1 MKLLDRYIA
10 RQYLTNVMVLLV
22 ILCCFVVMIDV
33 SLNIDRYWKVAVQNL
48 APADPADDTV
58 IRRLVV
64 TLLGIIDIWWPRLL
78 SLFNFLIGI
87 VLVGAMG
94 FTCTQLVRHRE
105 LVAVLTAGQ
114 SLFRVARPFIVV
126 AIALT
131 ALQVANQELIIPRIA
146 PLLMRDHG
154 DIGKRTLGA
163 SRVPPTVDAAGRV
176 FYAGSFDA
184 DLGTLEHLY
193 VWERDET
200 GLAQRR
206 IYAPHA
212 EWNGTAWE
220 LTDPIVEPRS
230 GSDAAAAQL
239 GPRPGPD
246 RLETNLDP
254 SLLKMKRFASYG
266 AYLGYEQAS
275 AMMDRLDQI
284 GVDTETARKTR
295 EQLQRISL
303 GRISTMCANIL
314 TLIISM
320 SFFLTREPRNMVV
333 QALKCAPVGITALI
347 GGILGT
353 WAPIPGVPAW
363 LSVFIPVMVLT
374 PIAIATISRVRT

>member
-10 RQYLTNVMVLLV
+10 RQYLTNILVLLV

-33 SLNIDRYWKVAVQNL
+33 SLNIDRYWKVAVTNL
-48 APADPADDTV
+48 APADPSDDS
-58 IRRLVV
+58 IARRLVV

-114 SLFRVARPFIVV
+114 SLFRVARPFIIV
-126 AIALT
+126 AIGVT

-146 PLLMRDHG
+146 PLLMRNHG

-193 VWERDET
+193 VWERDDS

-206 IYAPHA
+206 IYAPSA
-212 EWNGTAWE
+212 VWADGAWE
-220 LTDPIVEPRS
+220 LSGAVVEARS
-230 GSDAAAAQL
+230 GSDNA
-239 GPRPGPD
+239 GPRPGPE

-284 GVDTETARKTR
+284 GVDNETARKTR

-347 GGILGT
+347 GGVLGT

-374 PIAIATISRVRT
+374 PIAVATVSRVRT

>member
-1 MKLLDRYIA
+1 
-10 RQYLTNVMVLLV
+10 
-22 ILCCFVVMIDV
+22 
-33 SLNIDRYWKVAVQNL
+33 
-48 APADPADDTV
+48 
-58 IRRLVV
+58 
-64 TLLGIIDIWWPRLL
+64 
-78 SLFNFLIGI
+78 
-87 VLVGAMG
+87 
-94 FTCTQLVRHRE
+94 
-105 LVAVLTAGQ
+105 
-114 SLFRVARPFIVV
+114 
-126 AIALT
+126 
-131 ALQVANQELIIPRIA
+131 
-146 PLLMRDHG
+146 
-154 DIGKRTLGA
+154 
-163 SRVPPTVDAAGRV
+163 
-176 FYAGSFDA
+176 
-184 DLGTLEHLY
+184 
-193 VWERDET
+193 
-200 GLAQRR
+200 
-206 IYAPHA
+206 
-212 EWNGTAWE
+212 
-220 LTDPIVEPRS
+220 
-230 GSDAAAAQL
+230 
-239 GPRPGPD
+239 
-246 RLETNLDP
+246 
-254 SLLKMKRFASYG
+254 MKRFASYG